1 MIGYQELLPH
11 MERDT
16 KVANTVRQNG
26 EATLATF
33 TGPLFS
39 ENRTESRQQGM
50 VRGVENDAR
59 VANTVRQNGETARKA
74 QEQSLSAVRR
84 EQETQIRTLHIDD
97 DGDEDNVAAAENG
110 QVRTEHQASG
120 ARVFALNR
128 PHAWHQELSKKRH
141 EAAVDDPVIDRQVP
155 SWLHV
160 AGVFSTNSVRPQ
172 GTSFESLNPH
182 LPPRLHVGFAQKR
195 REIFSPE
202 LSWRMA
208 IISGEERWGVRC
220 LWIGWEE
227 DYLNYLL
234 FVGTLNSNFSS
245 IAESTVLYIACMGG
259 EFLCSAIRFLQN
271 VDIFWE
277 FIVMQNCSF
286 KNA

>member
-1 MIGYQELLPH
+1 MTENSPEVIPNGYSLADTLKAADNETRLSPIASNGTSSHIDSQVSENSEMIGYQELLPH

-155 SWLHV
+155 S
-160 AGVFSTNSVRPQ
+160 
-172 GTSFESLNPH
+172 
-182 LPPRLHVGFAQKR
+182 
-195 REIFSPE
+195 
-202 LSWRMA
+202 
-208 IISGEERWGVRC
+208 
-220 LWIGWEE
+220 
-227 DYLNYLL
+227 
-234 FVGTLNSNFSS
+234 
-245 IAESTVLYIACMGG
+245 
-259 EFLCSAIRFLQN
+259 
-271 VDIFWE
+271 
-277 FIVMQNCSF
+277 
-286 KNA
+286 